1 MSSENFAGSSL
12 AGTGLLAGSNAIA
25 ISAST
30 DFGEYTG
37 TRSGLPDFAGYAAL
51 VNDPGRWS
59 MQTTGDFAG
68 AAPNMTAF
76 TLAPVPEPE
85 TYALLLAG
93 LGLVG
98 MRLSRQRRLSS
109 AMAIAPAATS

>member
-1 MSSENFAGSSL
+1 MAG
-12 AGTGLLAGSNAIA
+12 ANAIA

-37 TRSGLPDFAGYAAL
+37 ARTGLTDFAAYALL
-51 VNDPGRWS
+51 VNDPSRWA
-59 MQTTGDFAG
+59 MHVTGDFA
-68 AAPNMTAF
+68 ATAPNVAGF

-98 MRLSRQRRLSS
+98 MRLRQQRRLQGQL
-109 AMAIAPAATS
+109 AITPTP